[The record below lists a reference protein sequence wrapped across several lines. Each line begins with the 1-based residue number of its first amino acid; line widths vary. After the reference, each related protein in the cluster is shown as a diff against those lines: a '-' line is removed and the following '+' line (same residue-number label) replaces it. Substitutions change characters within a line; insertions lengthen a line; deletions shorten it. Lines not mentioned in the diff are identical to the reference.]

1 VDRRDCGPPGTAA
14 ASNRAVRHRRG
25 PLVNLVPMGPASEAL
40 QQRFG
45 RTQESAALGL
55 GIGRNGTGG
64 GARPFWLER
73 EEGCLVIDLSRD

>member
-1 VDRRDCGPPGTAA
+1 
-14 ASNRAVRHRRG
+14 
-25 PLVNLVPMGPASEAL
+25 MGPASEAL